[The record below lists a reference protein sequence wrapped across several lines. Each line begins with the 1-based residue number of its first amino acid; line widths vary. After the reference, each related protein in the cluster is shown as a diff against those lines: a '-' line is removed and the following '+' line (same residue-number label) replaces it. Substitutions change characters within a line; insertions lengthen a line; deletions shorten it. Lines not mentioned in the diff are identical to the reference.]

1 MTDFYDEAVRYRKTA
16 QELHRLIN
24 DNAPCTCVMSDEY
37 IRWAQGLEKLA
48 NPLERVRYLMENKHP
63 DPDET
68 CLEVCWRCHSI
79 GVYQDGMGEEAIEYE
94 HIERIAELQKNGV
107 LPIIP
112 QDVLKVFDETFSEY
126 DNERV
131 LRNLV
136 GIEEDPI
143 IQLAIEEALGKV
155 KEIHRLEDTE

>member
-1 MTDFYDEAVRYRKTA
+1 MTDFYDEAVRYRKAA

-24 DNAPCTCVMSDEY
+24 DNAPCTCVMSDGY
-37 IRWAQGLEKLA
+37 ILWAQGLEKLEQ
-48 NPLERVRYLMENKHP
+48 PLERVRYLIENEHP
-63 DPDET
+63 DPDDS
-68 CLEVCWRCHSI
+68 CLEICWRCHSI
-79 GVYQDGMGEEAIEYE
+79 GVYQDAMDEEAIEYE
-94 HIERIAELQKNGV
+94 HIERIAELQKKG
-107 LPIIP
+107 IIP
-112 QDVLKVFDETFSEY
+112 VISDEVIKVFDDTFSEY
-126 DNERV
+126 DNDRV